1 MEADAKYTYVG
12 MAVIALL
19 MAVVVGV
26 IWLKRSGRISDFNFY
41 TVYFE
46 KQNLDGLQIGADVS
60 MRGIKVG
67 RVEDYALTPDNINRV
82 RALLRVDRRT
92 PVSTNTVAVVNRRFV
107 TGLAKID
114 LETGDPPGPPLEIV
128 LPNENY
134 PVIPEGTSNLDEIAN
149 RLNKVGETAAETL
162 ERLNDVLK
170 PENRAA
176 IEKTLANLRDLT
188 GGLNQRLA
196 ELDRTLKSVQGAADN
211 LGRAS
216 NSVTTFANNTDRDLQ
231 PVLQQAETDAE
242 GHLGRH
248 DRARKAGQLS
258 VAGGRV
264 HRQLERRPADRGGGR
279 TAGDR
284 RHAEPPAWIDCRTR
298 ARRCSDRRRRS
309 ADRGNDDAPPLA
321 AACTHDFRRACHRLR
336 VADRRQG
343 HAAADA
349 VSHRRS
355 QRRRR
360 RRLHA
365 RSAAIWSSRRSPAR
379 RSTTPMPSPIR
390 ARTRSVPP
398 TSSLRGATVH
408 RAAWR
413 SCWSIGSLRA
423 MRLHRSRWSAAASP
437 ARCSS
442 IFRSTTSST
451 TPRPIRARPAS
462 RSAPSWSIA
471 RPAG

>member
-12 MAVIALL
+12 TAVIALL

-26 IWLKRSGRISDFNFY
+26 IWLKRTGRISDFNFY

-82 RALLRVDRRT
+82 RALLRIDRRT

-149 RLNKVGETAAETL
+149 RLNKVGETAAEAL

-170 PENRAA
+170 AENRAA

-248 DRARKAGQLS
+248 
-258 VAGGRV
+258 
-264 HRQLERRPADRGGGR
+264 
-279 TAGDR
+279 
-284 RHAEPPAWIDCRTR
+284 
-298 ARRCSDRRRRS
+298 
-309 ADRGNDDAPPLA
+309 
-321 AACTHDFRRACHRLR
+321 
-336 VADRRQG
+336 
-343 HAAADA
+343 
-349 VSHRRS
+349 
-355 QRRRR
+355 
-360 RRLHA
+360 
-365 RSAAIWSSRRSPAR
+365 
-379 RSTTPMPSPIR
+379 
-390 ARTRSVPP
+390 
-398 TSSLRGATVH
+398 
-408 RAAWR
+408 
-413 SCWSIGSLRA
+413 
-423 MRLHRSRWSAAASP
+423 
-437 ARCSS
+437 
-442 IFRSTTSST
+442 
-451 TPRPIRARPAS
+451 
-462 RSAPSWSIA
+462 
-471 RPAG
+471 